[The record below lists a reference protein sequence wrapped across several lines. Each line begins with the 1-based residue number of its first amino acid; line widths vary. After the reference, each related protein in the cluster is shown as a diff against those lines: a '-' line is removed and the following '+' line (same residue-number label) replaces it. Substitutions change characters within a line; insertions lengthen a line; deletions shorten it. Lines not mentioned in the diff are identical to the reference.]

1 MPSERLIERGRL
13 VYQALECKE
22 QAARYRAAAVSLME
36 AITLAECGDPSK
48 LQSLIDAM
56 DQEPSV
62 LNTPWP
68 EETKALLQQA
78 SLKELTESKP
88 ATQAPAT
95 QAPTTQ
101 APTTQAAATQ
111 ATATQA
117 AATQAPATKATAT
130 KATATKKSPSGTLAV
145 GPARASDKKANP
157 PPARGAPPAG
167 ITPPAGGTPSDLV
180 GFKPRRT
187 KRGAEVF
194 VSLGIH
200 VALLMI
206 LGFWVV
212 VQVQRTEILSIV
224 AGTVESEDVLIETPM
239 ESISELEAT
248 STDSP
253 AISTPETSSMA
264 IEVNTDSISVD
275 KVDLGIE
282 AIGAVSSISEQMS
295 KAGASGSKLVEG
307 AEFFGSKA
315 TGNRFVYVVDAS
327 PSMRRDGAFE
337 AAKEEI
343 LRSLRSM
350 KPKQRFGVIF
360 FGGELRHL
368 EFELGQ
374 KPDGPVNAT
383 QENIEKAV
391 EWLRKVTVQK
401 DGRPPIDAIESALE
415 FQPDGIFLLFDG
427 DTKMDNWTQTVR
439 ELNTSDGFLSDG
451 GTQVP
456 IHVIHFFR
464 EEFQGAM
471 QLLAH
476 QNGGTYRF
484 VPKPGFRFAP

>member
-13 VYQALECKE
+13 FYQALECKE

-56 DQEPSV
+56 DQDLSV

-78 SLKELTESKP
+78 SLKDLTEPKPATQSPATQAPATQVPATQATATKATTTKATTTKATTTQAP

-95 QAPTTQ
+95 QAP
-101 APTTQAAATQ
+101 
-111 ATATQA
+111 
-117 AATQAPATKATAT
+117 
-130 KATATKKSPSGTLAV
+130 ATKKSPSGTLAV
-145 GPARASDKKANP
+145 GPARASDKKANRP
-157 PPARGAPPAG
+157 LAR
-167 ITPPAGGTPSDLV
+167 GTPSDL
-180 GFKPRRT
+180 GGLKPRRS
-187 KRGAEVF
+187 KRGAEVWI
-194 VSLGIH
+194 SLGIH

-248 STDSP
+248 STESP
-253 AISTPETSSMA
+253 AIATPETSSMA
-264 IEVNTDSISVD
+264 IEVQTDSISLEQ
-275 KVDLGIE
+275 VDLGIE
-282 AIGAVSSISEQMS
+282 AIGAVSSVSEQMS

-391 EWLRKVTVQK
+391 DWLRKVTVQK

-439 ELNTSDGFLSDG
+439 ELNTSGGFLSDG

-484 VPKPGFRFAP
+484 VPKPGFRFPP

>member
-1 MPSERLIERGRL
+1 M
-13 VYQALECKE
+13 K
-22 QAARYRAAAVSLME
+22 
-36 AITLAECGDPSK
+36 
-48 LQSLIDAM
+48 
-56 DQEPSV
+56 
-62 LNTPWP
+62 
-68 EETKALLQQA
+68 
-78 SLKELTESKP
+78 
-88 ATQAPAT
+88 
-95 QAPTTQ
+95 
-101 APTTQAAATQ
+101 
-111 ATATQA
+111 
-117 AATQAPATKATAT
+117 
-130 KATATKKSPSGTLAV
+130 
-145 GPARASDKKANP
+145 
-157 PPARGAPPAG
+157 PPARVK
-167 ITPPAGGTPSDLV
+167 TPGTGTPSEL
-180 GFKPRRT
+180 GGLKSKRSKP
-187 KRGAEVF
+187 GAEVF

-206 LGFWVV
+206 LGLCVV

-248 STDSP
+248 STESP

-282 AIGAVSSISEQMS
+282 AIGAVSSMSEQMS

-360 FGGELRHL
+360 FGGELMHL

-383 QENIEKAV
+383 EENIEKAV
-391 EWLRKVTVQK
+391 DWLRKATLQK

-484 VPKPGFRFAP
+484 VPKPSFRFAP

>member
-56 DQEPSV
+56 DQDPSV

-95 QAPTTQ
+95 QAPATQ
-101 APTTQAAATQ
+101 ATATQ

-117 AATQAPATKATAT
+117 AATQAPTTQATAT
-130 KATATKKSPSGTLAV
+130 QAAATKKSPSGTLAV
-145 GPARASDKKANP
+145 GPARASDKKPNP

-167 ITPPAGGTPSDLV
+167 ITPPARGTPSDLV

-484 VPKPGFRFAP
+484 VPKPGFRVAP

>member
-130 KATATKKSPSGTLAV
+130 KKSPSGTLAV
-145 GPARASDKKANP
+145 GPARASDKKPNP

-484 VPKPGFRFAP
+484 VPKPGVRVAP

>member
-56 DQEPSV
+56 DQELSV

-78 SLKELTESKP
+78 SLKDLTEPKP

-95 QAPTTQ
+95 QAP
-101 APTTQAAATQ
+101 
-111 ATATQA
+111 
-117 AATQAPATKATAT
+117 ATQAPATQAPATQ
-130 KATATKKSPSGTLAV
+130 ATATKKSPSGTLAV
-145 GPARASDKKANP
+145 GPARASDQKANRP
-157 PPARGAPPAG
+157 LARE
-167 ITPPAGGTPSDLV
+167 TPSDL
-180 GFKPRRT
+180 GGLKPRRS
-187 KRGAEVF
+187 KRGAEVWI
-194 VSLGIH
+194 SLGIH

-206 LGFWVV
+206 LGLWVV

-248 STDSP
+248 STESP
-253 AISTPETSSMA
+253 AIAIPETSSMA
-264 IEVNTDSISVD
+264 IEVQTDSISVEQ
-275 KVDLGIE
+275 VDLGIE
-282 AIGAVSSISEQMS
+282 AIGAVSSVSEQMS

-315 TGNRFVYVVDAS
+315 MGNRFVYVVDAS

-374 KPDGPVNAT
+374 KLDGPVNAT

-439 ELNTSDGFLSDG
+439 ELNTADGFLSDG

>member
-1 MPSERLIERGRL
+1 
-13 VYQALECKE
+13 VK
-22 QAARYRAAAVSLME
+22 
-36 AITLAECGDPSK
+36 
-48 LQSLIDAM
+48 
-56 DQEPSV
+56 
-62 LNTPWP
+62 
-68 EETKALLQQA
+68 
-78 SLKELTESKP
+78 
-88 ATQAPAT
+88 
-95 QAPTTQ
+95 
-101 APTTQAAATQ
+101 
-111 ATATQA
+111 
-117 AATQAPATKATAT
+117 
-130 KATATKKSPSGTLAV
+130 
-145 GPARASDKKANP
+145 
-157 PPARGAPPAG
+157 PPARVKPLAR
-167 ITPPAGGTPSDLV
+167 GTPSDL
-180 GFKPRRT
+180 GGLKPRRS
-187 KRGAEVF
+187 KRGAEVWI
-194 VSLGIH
+194 SLGIH

-248 STDSP
+248 STESP
-253 AISTPETSSMA
+253 AIATPETSSMA
-264 IEVNTDSISVD
+264 IEVQTDSISVEH
-275 KVDLGIE
+275 VDLGIE
-282 AIGAVSSISEQMS
+282 AIGAVSSVSEQMS

-427 DTKMDNWTQTVR
+427 DTKVDNWTQTVR

-484 VPKPGFRFAP
+484 VPKPGFRVSP

>member
-78 SLKELTESKP
+78 SLGELTEPKP
-88 ATQAPAT
+88 ATQAA
-95 QAPTTQ
+95 A
-101 APTTQAAATQ
+101 TQAAATQ
-111 ATATQA
+111 ATT
-117 AATQAPATKATAT
+117 
-130 KATATKKSPSGTLAV
+130 TKKSPSGTLAV
-145 GPARASDKKANP
+145 GPTRASDKTANLP
-157 PPARGAPPAG
+157 PTRGASPAG
-167 ITPPAGGTPSDLV
+167 VTPPAGGTPSELGV
-180 GFKPRRT
+180 LKPRRT
-187 KRGAEVF
+187 KRGAEVWI
-194 VSLGIH
+194 SLGIH

>member
-56 DQEPSV
+56 DQELSV

-95 QAPTTQ
+95 QATATQ
-101 APTTQAAATQ
+101 ATATQAAATQ

-157 PPARGAPPAG
+157 PPAG

-248 STDSP
+248 STESP
-253 AISTPETSSMA
+253 AIATPETSSMA
-264 IEVNTDSISVD
+264 IEVQTDSISVEH
-275 KVDLGIE
+275 VDLGIE
-282 AIGAVSSISEQMS
+282 AIGAVSSVSEQMS

>member
-1 MPSERLIERGRL
+1 
-13 VYQALECKE
+13 
-22 QAARYRAAAVSLME
+22 
-36 AITLAECGDPSK
+36 
-48 LQSLIDAM
+48 
-56 DQEPSV
+56 
-62 LNTPWP
+62 
-68 EETKALLQQA
+68 
-78 SLKELTESKP
+78 
-88 ATQAPAT
+88 
-95 QAPTTQ
+95 
-101 APTTQAAATQ
+101 
-111 ATATQA
+111 
-117 AATQAPATKATAT
+117 
-130 KATATKKSPSGTLAV
+130 
-145 GPARASDKKANP
+145 
-157 PPARGAPPAG
+157 
-167 ITPPAGGTPSDLV
+167 
-180 GFKPRRT
+180 
-187 KRGAEVF
+187 
-194 VSLGIH
+194 
-200 VALLMI
+200 MI
-206 LGFWVV
+206 LGLCVV

-248 STDSP
+248 STESP
-253 AISTPETSSMA
+253 AIATPETSSMA
-264 IEVNTDSISVD
+264 IEVQTDSISLEQ
-275 KVDLGIE
+275 VDLGIE
-282 AIGAVSSISEQMS
+282 AIGAVSSVSEQMS

-374 KPDGPVNAT
+374 KLDGPVNAT

-391 EWLRKVTVQK
+391 DWLRKVTVQK

-484 VPKPGFRFAP
+484 VPKPGFRFPP

>member
-1 MPSERLIERGRL
+1 MFPSKALQGTLAMPSERLIERGRL

-56 DQEPSV
+56 DQDPSV

-95 QAPTTQ
+95 QA
-101 APTTQAAATQ
+101 AATQ
-111 ATATQA
+111 ATATQ
-117 AATQAPATKATAT
+117 ATAT

-157 PPARGAPPAG
+157 PPAG

-484 VPKPGFRFAP
+484 VPKPGFRVAP

>member
-1 MPSERLIERGRL
+1 M
-13 VYQALECKE
+13 
-22 QAARYRAAAVSLME
+22 
-36 AITLAECGDPSK
+36 
-48 LQSLIDAM
+48 
-56 DQEPSV
+56 
-62 LNTPWP
+62 
-68 EETKALLQQA
+68 
-78 SLKELTESKP
+78 
-88 ATQAPAT
+88 
-95 QAPTTQ
+95 
-101 APTTQAAATQ
+101 
-111 ATATQA
+111 
-117 AATQAPATKATAT
+117 
-130 KATATKKSPSGTLAV
+130 KSPAPV
-145 GPARASDKKANP
+145 K
-157 PPARGAPPAG
+157 PPARVK
-167 ITPPAGGTPSDLV
+167 TPGTGTPSEL
-180 GFKPRRT
+180 GGLKSRRS

-206 LGFWVV
+206 LGLCVV
-212 VQVQRTEILSIV
+212 VQVQQTEILSIV

-248 STDSP
+248 STESP

-360 FGGELRHL
+360 FGGELMHL

-383 QENIEKAV
+383 EENIEKAV
-391 EWLRKVTVQK
+391 DWLRKATLQK

-484 VPKPGFRFAP
+484 VPKPSFRFAP